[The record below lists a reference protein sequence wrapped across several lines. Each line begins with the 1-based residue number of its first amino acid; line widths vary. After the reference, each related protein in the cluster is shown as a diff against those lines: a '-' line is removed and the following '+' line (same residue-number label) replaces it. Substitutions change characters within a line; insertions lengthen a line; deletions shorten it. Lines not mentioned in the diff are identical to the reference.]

1 MTSDPRVRGS
11 APRWVESLI
20 GVPGTLPAAEATAWR
35 TELAVQRARCI
46 ALALATGV
54 TLSLRGPT
62 LDPRWLVVLLLAGTV
77 ALVAVGL
84 RNVRGRRGLRRLGS
98 AAFAADAGAI
108 ALALWVVNTNPAD
121 PIWAITGLLAIEAA
135 ARWGARGAVA
145 GGLLSAAM
153 AGWWATMAYAAE
165 DRDLSVESLIFR
177 GVVLI
182 VLALPAGRLIDQL
195 RREQERARQLYEAST
210 ELIVVL
216 DAQDRVVSA
225 NPAAV
230 RLLGRPAALLREL
243 TIGELLPGLP
253 PIIQLL
259 AMTASNEEQLVTL
272 PAEHGP
278 PRILAVTVRR
288 TGDQS
293 LVHLIGRDVTA
304 EHSREAQL
312 RYQALHDVLTGLP
325 NRTALQE
332 RLDGQLA
339 SDDGF
344 GLLFVDLDGFKAI
357 NDTYG
362 HGVGDQVLERIAR
375 RLRRAVRD
383 SDAAYRLAGDE
394 FCVVVT
400 PTDSAG
406 LQRVANRVAAALAGT
421 MEVEGRQI
429 ATSASVGISL
439 ARAGD
444 DRDQLLARA
453 DAAMYAVKSERST
466 QPSTAPG
473 TLGAS
478 GTSAAAC

>member
-54 TLSLRGPT
+54 TLSLRGST

-84 RNVRGRRGLRRLGS
+84 RTVRGRRGLQRLG
-98 AAFAADAGAI
+98 AASFVGDAGAI

-135 ARWGARGAVA
+135 ARWGARGAVL
-145 GGLLSAAM
+145 GGLLSASM
-153 AGWWATMAYAAE
+153 AGWWATMAYATE
-165 DRDLSVESLIFR
+165 DRDLSVESLVFR

-182 VLALPAGRLIDQL
+182 VLALPAGHLIDQL

-216 DAQDRVVSA
+216 DARDRVVSA

-243 TIGELLPGLP
+243 AIGELLPELP
-253 PIIQLL
+253 PVIQLL
-259 AMTASNEEQLVTL
+259 AMTTGEQEQLVTL
-272 PAEHGP
+272 PIEHGP
-278 PRILAVTVRR
+278 PRVLAVTARR
-288 TGDQS
+288 TGDLS

-304 EHSREAQL
+304 EHSREEQL
-312 RYQALHDVLTGLP
+312 RFQALHDVLTGLP

-332 RLDGQLA
+332 RLDGELA
-339 SDDGF
+339 SGDGL

-362 HGVGDQVLERIAR
+362 HGVGDQVLERVAH
-375 RLRRAVRD
+375 RLRRAVRG

-400 PTDSAG
+400 PTDDVG
-406 LQRVANRVAAALAGT
+406 LQRVADRVAAALAGT
-421 MEVEGRQI
+421 MEVEGRRI

-444 DRDQLLARA
+444 DRDRLLTRA
-453 DAAMYAVKSERST
+453 DASMYAVKSERSG
-466 QPSTAPG
+466 QAA
-473 TLGAS
+473 GAAA
-478 GTSAAAC
+478 TSAVGETRAGAR